1 MYNLKKAS
9 MRSKN
14 SCKCSKKLL
23 RTLLLSALFTVPS
36 QFASAQLNIALSNA
50 RLGTMIKQIQSQS
63 QYQFFYDD
71 DLAETP
77 ISSVNVKD
85 ASVEEVLKTALAG
98 KGISYRVD
106 ENVVYLSKTSASP
119 SKSTSA
125 IKAVQQQT
133 KTVTGRIVD
142 AKGEPLIGVTV
153 IEKGTTNGAITDF
166 DGNYSLTVSEGATL
180 QYSYVGYK
188 NVEMSVTG
196 KKTIDI
202 TMTEDTEVLEEVVV
216 TALGIKRSE
225 KALSYNVQQVNA
237 ESITTNKDVNFINS
251 LSGKVAGVNI
261 NASSSGVGGVSKVV
275 MRGTKSI
282 MQSSNALYVIDGVP
296 IFSGRSN
303 KGGTEF
309 DSQGATEP
317 IADINPED
325 IESMSVLTGAAAAA
339 LYGSDAANGA
349 IVITTKKGKEGKM
362 SITVNSNT
370 EFSSPFVMPEFQN
383 RYGTGIGGVLSN
395 SGILSWGGKLTEAN
409 AFNYSPKDDYFQ
421 TGITGTESI
430 SFSTGTEKNQTYA
443 SAAAVNSKG
452 IVPNNKYNRYNFTV
466 RNTTSFLNDKMK
478 LDVSA
483 SYILQND
490 RNMTNQG
497 TYNNPLVGAYLI
509 PRGYDW
515 EDIKMYEHYDPARKI
530 YTQYW
535 PVGDAAIAMQNP
547 YWINYRNLR
556 ENKKDRYMLNA
567 GLSYQILDWLNI
579 AGRVRLDNT
588 LTNYTEKFYATTN
601 TQLTEKSS
609 RGLYGQSKS
618 EDKQL
623 YADFLININKT
634 FGEDWSLQ
642 ANLGASFSD
651 LRYDLMK
658 VRGPIADGSDS
669 FTGEPVGLT
678 NWFVIQNLSAKNTE
692 RLNEGWREQT
702 QSIFASAEI
711 GYKNT
716 YYLTLTGRNDWP
728 SQLAGPKSES
738 KSFFYPS
745 IGASVVLSEL
755 MPNLNK
761 DYLSYMK
768 IRGSWASVGNPFAR
782 YLANPR
788 YEWNPV
794 GGSGQWSNTT
804 QYPAYNLKPERTNSF
819 EVGLTMKFLKNFDL
833 DITYY
838 NAKTMNQTFNP
849 ELPVNGYSAIY
860 LQTGAVRNQG
870 LELSLGYKNTW
881 NNFTWD
887 TGFTYSM
894 NRNKIL
900 ELADNAINP
909 ATGEPISIS
918 TLNIDGLGETRFLL
932 REGGTMGDLYSLIDL
947 QRDANGN
954 IYVDANGQIATETI
968 SNPNNYIKLGSVLPE
983 GNLSWRNNF
992 SWKNFNVGFL
1002 VTARLGGVVF
1012 SRTQAMLDYFGVSE
1026 ATAVARDQGY
1036 VIINDNDHIN
1046 PETWYNVIGGG
1057 TSVPQYYT
1065 YSATNVRLQ
1074 EVSIGYTFP
1083 RKWLRDICDIR
1094 VSLVGRNLWMIYN
1107 KAPFDPESIASTDNF
1122 YQGIDYFMMPAL
1134 RNIGF
1139 NLNFKF

>member
-1 MYNLKKAS
+1 MKEP
-9 MRSKN
+9 
-14 SCKCSKKLL
+14 C
-23 RTLLLSALFTVPS
+23 
-36 QFASAQLNIALSNA
+36 
-50 RLGTMIKQIQSQS
+50 
-63 QYQFFYDD
+63 
-71 DLAETP
+71 
-77 ISSVNVKD
+77 
-85 ASVEEVLKTALAG
+85 ASVEEVLNTALVG

-106 ENVVYLSKTSASP
+106 ENVVYLSKASTSPSAS
-119 SKSTSA
+119 STSL
-125 IKAVQQQT
+125 KAAQQQT
-133 KTVTGRIVD
+133 KTVTGRIID

-153 IEKGTTNGAITDF
+153 IEKDTTNGAITDF
-166 DGNYSLTVSEGATL
+166 DGNYSLSVPDAAVL
-180 QYSYVGYK
+180 QYSYVGYQT
-188 NVEMSVTG
+188 VEMSVAG
-196 KKTIDI
+196 KNVIDI
-202 TMTEDTEVLEEVVV
+202 TMKEDTEVLEEVVV

-237 ESITTNKDVNFINS
+237 EDITTNKDVNFVNS

-261 NASSSGVGGVSKVV
+261 NASSSGIGGVSKVV

-309 DSQGATEP
+309 NSQGATEP

-383 RYGTGIGGVLSN
+383 RYGTGIGGVLSD

-443 SAAAVNSKG
+443 SAAAAVNSKG

-515 EDIKMYEHYDPARKI
+515 EDIKMYERYDPARKI

-567 GLSYQILDWLNI
+567 GLSYQIFDWLNI

-588 LTNYTEKFYATTN
+588 STNYTEKFYATTN

-711 GYKNT
+711 GYKST
-716 YYLTLTGRNDWP
+716 YYLTVTGRNDWP
-728 SQLAGPKSES
+728 SQLAGPKSVS

-819 EVGLTMKFLKNFDL
+819 EVGLTMKFLKSFDL

-881 NNFTWD
+881 NNFTWE
-887 TGFTYSM
+887 TGLTYSM

-918 TLNIDGLGETRFLL
+918 TLDMGGLGEAKFLL

-947 QRDANGN
+947 QRDANGK

-968 SNPNNYIKLGSVLPE
+968 SNPNNYIKLGSVLPK

-992 SWKNFNVGFL
+992 NWKNFNVGFL
-1002 VTARLGGVVF
+1002 VTARLGGIVF

-1026 ATAVARDQGY
+1026 ATATARDQGY

>member
-1 MYNLKKAS
+1 MYNLKKAG

-23 RTLLLSALFTVPS
+23 RALLLSTLFAVPS

-50 RLGTMIKQIQSQS
+50 QLGTMIKQIQSQS

-71 DLAETP
+71 DLADTP

-85 ASVEEVLKTALAG
+85 ASVEEVLNTALAG

-106 ENVVYLSKTSASP
+106 ENVVYLSKASTSPSAS
-119 SKSTSA
+119 STSL
-125 IKAVQQQT
+125 KAAQQQT
-133 KTVTGRIVD
+133 KTVTGRIID

-166 DGNYSLTVSEGATL
+166 DGNYSLSVPDAAVL
-180 QYSYVGYK
+180 QYSYVGYQT
-188 NVEMSVTG
+188 VEMSVAG
-196 KKTIDI
+196 KNVIDI
-202 TMTEDTEVLEEVVV
+202 TMKEDTEVLEEVVV

-237 ESITTNKDVNFINS
+237 EDITTNKDVNFVNS

-261 NASSSGVGGVSKVV
+261 NASSSGIGGVSKVV

-309 DSQGATEP
+309 NSQGATEP

-383 RYGTGIGGVLSN
+383 RYGTGIGGVLSD

-515 EDIKMYEHYDPARKI
+515 EDIKMYERYDPARKI

-547 YWINYRNLR
+547 YWI
-556 ENKKDRYMLNA
+556 
-567 GLSYQILDWLNI
+567 LSSTYKCN
-579 AGRVRLDNT
+579 
-588 LTNYTEKFYATTN
+588 F
-601 TQLTEKSS
+601 
-609 RGLYGQSKS
+609 
-618 EDKQL
+618 
-623 YADFLININKT
+623 
-634 FGEDWSLQ
+634 
-642 ANLGASFSD
+642 LGAD
-651 LRYDLMK
+651 
-658 VRGPIADGSDS
+658 
-669 FTGEPVGLT
+669 
-678 NWFVIQNLSAKNTE
+678 
-692 RLNEGWREQT
+692 
-702 QSIFASAEI
+702 
-711 GYKNT
+711 
-716 YYLTLTGRNDWP
+716 
-728 SQLAGPKSES
+728 
-738 KSFFYPS
+738 
-745 IGASVVLSEL
+745 
-755 MPNLNK
+755 NK
-761 DYLSYMK
+761 
-768 IRGSWASVGNPFAR
+768 
-782 YLANPR
+782 
-788 YEWNPV
+788 
-794 GGSGQWSNTT
+794 Q
-804 QYPAYNLKPERTNSF
+804 
-819 EVGLTMKFLKNFDL
+819 
-833 DITYY
+833 
-838 NAKTMNQTFNP
+838 
-849 ELPVNGYSAIY
+849 
-860 LQTGAVRNQG
+860 
-870 LELSLGYKNTW
+870 
-881 NNFTWD
+881 
-887 TGFTYSM
+887 
-894 NRNKIL
+894 
-900 ELADNAINP
+900 
-909 ATGEPISIS
+909 
-918 TLNIDGLGETRFLL
+918 
-932 REGGTMGDLYSLIDL
+932 
-947 QRDANGN
+947 
-954 IYVDANGQIATETI
+954 
-968 SNPNNYIKLGSVLPE
+968 
-983 GNLSWRNNF
+983 
-992 SWKNFNVGFL
+992 
-1002 VTARLGGVVF
+1002 
-1012 SRTQAMLDYFGVSE
+1012 
-1026 ATAVARDQGY
+1026 
-1036 VIINDNDHIN
+1036 
-1046 PETWYNVIGGG
+1046 
-1057 TSVPQYYT
+1057 
-1065 YSATNVRLQ
+1065 
-1074 EVSIGYTFP
+1074 
-1083 RKWLRDICDIR
+1083 
-1094 VSLVGRNLWMIYN
+1094 
-1107 KAPFDPESIASTDNF
+1107 
-1122 YQGIDYFMMPAL
+1122 
-1134 RNIGF
+1134 
-1139 NLNFKF
+1139 